1 MTDTRVRV
9 RIANVRLECRYVAG
23 SVVRIK
29 CINFMTYDHVEF
41 RPGPHLN
48 MILGPNG
55 TGKSSIA
62 AAIAI
67 GLAFPPKVSLRR
79 IFDFL
84 YELLLTVMT
93 GYGPSQRSQVICK
106 ARP

>member
-1 MTDTRVRV
+1 MRF
-9 RIANVRLECRYVAG
+9 VAG

-29 CINFMTYDHVEF
+29 MVNFMTYDYVEF

-62 AAIAI
+62 ACIAI
-67 GLAFPPKVSLRR
+67 GLGFQPGVSSSVGDAARADALRSWAAQK
-79 IFDFL
+79 
-84 YELLLTVMT
+84 TSNPT
-93 GYGPSQRSQVICK
+93 
-106 ARP
+106 

>member
-1 MTDTRVRV
+1 
-9 RIANVRLECRYVAG
+9 
-23 SVVRIK
+23 
-29 CINFMTYDHVEF
+29 MTYDNVEF

-67 GLAFPPKVSLRR
+67 GLAFPPKVSLHP

-84 YELLLTVMT
+84 FELLPIAMT
-93 GYGPSQRSQVICK
+93 GYGSSQ
-106 ARP
+106 